1 MSRHGKRRRNKDLPL
16 VQFRDNIARDE
27 EEPAK
32 ETKEGQPGRKR
43 REKTRKGAGRQVR
56 KEISKRRE

>member
-1 MSRHGKRRRNKDLPL
+1 M

-32 ETKEGQPGRKR
+32 ETKEGQPSRKR

>member
-1 MSRHGKRRRNKDLPL
+1 M
-16 VQFRDNIARDE
+16 VQFRDNIATDE

-32 ETKEGQPGRKR
+32 ETKESQPGRKR
-43 REKTRKGAGRQVR
+43 REKPRKGAGRQVR

>member
-1 MSRHGKRRRNKDLPL
+1 M
-16 VQFRDNIARDE
+16 VQFRDNIATDE

-32 ETKEGQPGRKR
+32 ETKEDQPDRKR
-43 REKTRKGAGRQVR
+43 REKARKCAGRQVR

>member
-1 MSRHGKRRRNKDLPL
+1 M
-16 VQFRDNIARDE
+16 QFTDNIARDE

-43 REKTRKGAGRQVR
+43 REKPRKGAGRQG
-56 KEISKRRE
+56 KKFQREGSNHPIMCC